1 MRARENGSCPQQVE
15 SDAVVAADFNGDGF
29 ADSWW
34 GGIEYCL
41 FCMPWDAA
49 DLDAD
54 GDEELVVLESS
65 SSTPSYLVLTA
76 RVDSAGQPQLRPVAV
91 APPGDD
97 VARLPAGDPLRITTG
112 GDEGFS
118 GWVRCE
124 GFPTAPVL
132 VLTWRDH
139 PIEGTT
145 MEVHETKLV
154 LQEDGAAHITETNDY
169 SAPVGTPIPGVSDAP
184 ACGVDWQI
192 LG

>member
-1 MRARENGSCPQQVE
+1 
-15 SDAVVAADFNGDGF
+15 VVAADFNGDEI
-29 ADSWW
+29 ADDWW

-41 FCMPWDAA
+41 FCEPFDAT

-65 SSTPSYLVLTA
+65 SSTPAYLVLKT
-76 RVDSAGQPQLRPVAV
+76 RLDPGGEPQLRPVTV
-91 APPGDD
+91 AAPGDEA
-97 VARLPAGDPLRITTG
+97 ARLPAGEALTIVTG

-124 GFPTAPVL
+124 GFPAAPVL

-139 PIEGTT
+139 PIEGAT

-154 LQEDGAAHITETNDY
+154 LGEDGAAHITETNDY